1 MPLPSS
7 GTYKLSHNDVVS
19 FTFDEPTY
27 DTNRPV
33 LIDPTDPSVY
43 YSHESAQK
51 LVRQLIAGLHAAG
64 LQRGDTVCVH
74 SFNSITYPLLVL
86 AIIGAGGL
94 SVGTN
99 PSYTRHE
106 LSHAVKVAK
115 IKFVFAEPE
124 IMENMLTALGDNGVD
139 VGERLFVFDTMRGQ
153 EVPSGRGLKSWRTL
167 LENGEQD
174 WIRFDDQDT
183 CKDTVA
189 QLYYTSGTTGLPK
202 CAQTTHQNLVAEH
215 QLFYEAYPR
224 DYPFRIILCMP
235 FFHVGILPQ
244 VLVSALKEGREAYVM
259 RRFELES
266 YLRYTKTYELTETF
280 MVPPMVV
287 SIVMSGLADER
298 SKTYKPKYS
307 MRSVRNGTVGAAPL
321 DGAMQKRF
329 QALLA
334 PGATFGQVW
343 GMTETTSMAAI
354 VPWDV
359 SRKQSAGDMD
369 EAWGT
374 VGRPLACNEM
384 KLVDEQG
391 KDVTESGRGEL
402 CVRGPTIV
410 KGYFENEKAT
420 KESWDS
426 EGYFKTGDVL
436 RYDHKTQLL
445 YVLERVKELIKV
457 RGFQVA
463 PAELE
468 GVLLEHRD
476 ITDAAVIAK
485 KGENNAELPK
495 AFVVRRA
502 GSNLSE
508 RDVHAHM
515 KERLARYKQLEGGVQ
530 FVEDIPKL
538 PSGKILKRVLRE
550 AESKAREAKL

>member
-7 GTYKLSHNDVVS
+7 GSYPLAHQDVVS
-19 FTFDEPTY
+19 FTFNNPSY
-27 DTNRPV
+27 DVHRPV
-33 LIDPTDPSVY
+33 LIDPANTSNY
-43 YSHESAQK
+43 YSHASAK
-51 LVRQLIAGLHAAG
+51 RLVRQLIAGLRAAG
-64 LQRGDTVCVH
+64 LQKGDTVCVH
-74 SFNSITYPLLVL
+74 SFNSITYPLIVL

-124 IMENMLTALGDNGVD
+124 IMQNMLVALNDNGLD
-139 VGERLFVFDTMRGQ
+139 VGQRLFVLDTVAGQ
-153 EVPSGRGLKSWRTL
+153 TIPSGQGLKSWRAL
-167 LENGEQD
+167 LDHGERD
-174 WIRFDDQDT
+174 WIRFDDAGT

-215 QLFYEAYPR
+215 QLFYEANPR
-224 DYPFRIILCMP
+224 SYQYRIILCMP

-259 RRFELES
+259 RRFELEN
-266 YLRYTKTYELTETF
+266 YLRYTAKFQITETF

-287 SIVMSGLADER
+287 SILMSGLADET
-298 SKTYKPKYS
+298 SKTYKAEFS

-321 DGAMQKRF
+321 DGATQKRF

-334 PGATFGQVW
+334 PGATFAQVW

-359 SRKQSAGDMD
+359 ARKQSTGEM
-369 EAWGT
+369 ESAWGT
-374 VGRPLACNEM
+374 VGGPMPCIEM
-384 KLVDEQG
+384 KLIDESG
-391 KDVTESGRGEL
+391 NDVTASGRGEL
-402 CVRGPTIV
+402 CVKGPTVV

-420 KESWDS
+420 KESWDND
-426 EGYFKTGDVL
+426 GFFKTGDVL
-436 RYDHKTQLL
+436 RYDHDAKLL

-476 ITDAAVIAK
+476 VTDAAVIGK
-485 KGENNAELPK
+485 KFDNDVELPK
-495 AFVVRRA
+495 AFIVRRQ
-502 GSNLSE
+502 GSTLSE
-508 RDVHAHM
+508 KDIHNHM
-515 KERLARYKQLEGGVQ
+515 KERLARYKQLEGGIT

-550 AESKAREAKL
+550 AENDKRASKL